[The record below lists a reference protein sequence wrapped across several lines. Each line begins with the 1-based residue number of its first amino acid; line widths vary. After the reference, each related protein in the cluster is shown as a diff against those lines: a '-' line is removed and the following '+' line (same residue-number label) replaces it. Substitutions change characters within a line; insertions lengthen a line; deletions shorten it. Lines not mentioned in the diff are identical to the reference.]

1 MYDEKELTKTFTCLS
16 SKFSLIDSNN
26 KNEFKF

>member
-16 SKFSLIDSNN
+16 SKFLLIDTNN
-26 KNEFKF
+26 LNEFRF